1 VSAIRVA
8 TADDS
13 ELSRALLRELIVAR
27 RELCLVA
34 ETSSVQELEDAV
46 SRKKPHV
53 VTLDLLMPG
62 RGGLGAIRRLAE
74 HAEVV
79 VVSDERAGS
88 PLANESLAQGACA
101 FVQKRTL
108 GSAEGRARFLSAL
121 LDAPQHRKVERIV
134 AIAGSTGAMPALARF
149 AHVLGA
155 SQAAVTIVQHLP
167 AARMGA
173 FCEWLT
179 SVGLTAQVAE
189 RPLLLSRGQAVV
201 APGHRHLVVLEGD
214 RAELDDSPPVAGHRP
229 SADFLFRSLV
239 HAAPHTL
246 AVVLSGMGRDG
257 ARGLGPLLAS
267 GASCIVQRADTC
279 AVFAMPR
286 AAQEAAQKAAK
297 NAALALHPNEI
308 GAAIQS
314 WLGGKR
320 LG

>member
-34 ETSSVQELEDAV
+34 EASSVEELEHAV
-46 SRKKPHV
+46 DRNKPHV

-62 RGGLGAIRRLAE
+62 RGGLGAIRKLRERAQ
-74 HAEVV
+74 VV
-79 VVSDERAGS
+79 VVSDERPDS
-88 PLANESLAQGACA
+88 PLAHESLAQGACA

-108 GSAEGRARFLSAL
+108 GTAVGRARLLSAL

-134 AIAGSTGAMPALARF
+134 AIAGSTGAMPTLERF

-155 SQAAVTIVQHLP
+155 SHAAVTIVQHLP
-167 AARMGA
+167 AERMGA
-173 FCEWLT
+173 FAGWLT
-179 SVGLTAQVAE
+179 SLGLTAQVAD
-189 RPLLLSRGQAVV
+189 RPLLLSRGQAVI

-214 RAELDDSPPVAGHRP
+214 RAELDDSPAVAGHRP

-257 ARGLGPLLAS
+257 ALGLGPLIER

-279 AVFAMPR
+279 PVSAMPR
-286 AAQEAAQKAAK
+286 AAEEAARKVAKHAAI
-297 NAALALHPNEI
+297 ALHPSEI
-308 GAAIQS
+308 GAAILS